1 MKRTICCLSMLFLAG
16 CASTTPLPEKESL
29 AARIYA
35 EKCGLCHS
43 VPHPGRHTFE
53 EWQRM
58 VNLMEQRMAEQ
69 GIDPP
74 LTTDEEDA
82 ILNYLKRHARK

>member
-1 MKRTICCLSMLFLAG
+1 MKGKICYLSLLLLAG
-16 CASTTPLPEKESL
+16 CAGITPLPDKESL

-43 VPHPGRHTFE
+43 VPHPRRHTFE
-53 EWQRM
+53 EWRHM
-58 VNLMEQRMAEQ
+58 VALMEQRMQER

-74 LTTDEEDA
+74 LSTDEEDA
-82 ILNYLKRHARK
+82 ILSYLKQHARK